1 MPSPNANLKWG
12 KSEDKL
18 LIEVDDDKDD
28 KKQFWII
35 VFILCIVFIS
45 STVFVSE
52 QRSILVFLGAIWYTL
67 YKILDRLRLHQH
79 RNRKILDLVED
90 IASKAEQHKQENP

>member
-1 MPSPNANLKWG
+1 MQTLSG
-12 KSEDKL
+12 GESEDKL

-52 QRSILVFLGAIWYTL
+52 QRSILVFLGAIWYAL

-79 RNRKILDLVED
+79 RTRKILDMVED
-90 IASKAEQHKQENP
+90 IASKAEQHKQENLK